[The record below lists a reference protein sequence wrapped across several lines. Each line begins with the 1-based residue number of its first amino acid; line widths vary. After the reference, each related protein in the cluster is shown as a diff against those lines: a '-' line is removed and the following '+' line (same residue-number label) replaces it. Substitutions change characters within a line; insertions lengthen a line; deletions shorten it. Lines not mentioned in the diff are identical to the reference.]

1 MKKFMLTAAV
11 LIVSALSAMA
21 QYNSISFVTTTPAR
35 LVQIDEGED
44 SNILYFT
51 YTAKKDMALLC
62 YNAETAFVRIPG
74 TYKKYKCKD
83 IAGIGDCS
91 ADVIS
96 MVRKQGGE
104 LNFAIEFEKFPLDGP
119 FSIKE
124 DAENDSKINIEDITV
139 VSDGNPLMDT
149 DEFILSNPSCFK
161 GQFAENGIT
170 YSFWNYKGMGLIATF
185 ANSNDDT
192 HLFYIH
198 MAFVNDSG
206 NAFEFDPASVT
217 VEHESKNGR
226 RNTLKVFNATEYENR
241 MKTEKFFQTAYKVA
255 SVVSIVESVG
265 NAVTGGQLFSTNSL
279 FQSPVLGYIDIIGG
293 IAGVANGVA
302 GVVNSDANMERLNNV
317 FGQMKDKYLVPSTIE
332 SGGAYGGYLSLNEK
346 KKGHYLISVPVFD
359 RVFTF
364 SVEE

>member
-1 MKKFMLTAAV
+1 MKKLILSGLAAFMFSIGAA
-11 LIVSALSAMA
+11 A
-21 QYNSISFVTTTPAR
+21 QYKLASGTLPDGLQFVQLDQLQDT
-35 LVQIDEGED
+35 
-44 SNILYFT
+44 
-51 YTAKKDMALLC
+51 
-62 YNAETAFVRIPG
+62 VRIYLKWTAPEDNYG
-74 TYKKYKCKD
+74 FDVDDDIFVKSGNSFRKYRLLAAGNIPRTSD
-83 IAGIGDCS
+83 SAYAIAEKAGDT
-91 ADVIS
+91 V
-96 MVRKQGGE
+96 
-104 LNFAIEFEKFPLDGP
+104 NFVLDFEAFPLDGP

-139 VSDGNPLMDT
+139 ASDGSPLMDT
-149 DEFILSNPSCFK
+149 GEFILSNPSCLK

-198 MAFVNDSG
+198 LAFVNDSG
-206 NAFEFDPASVT
+206 KDFELDPSSVV
-217 VEHESKNGR
+217 VEHENKNGK
-226 RNTLKVFNATEYENR
+226 RNGLKVFNATEYENR

-265 NAVTGGQLFSTNSL
+265 SAVTGGQLFSTNSL
-279 FQSPVLGYIDIIGG
+279 FHSPVLGYIDIIGG
-293 IAGVANGVA
+293 IAGVANGVV

-317 FGQMKDKYLVPSTIE
+317 FGQMKDKYLVPATIE
-332 SGGAYGGYLSLNEK
+332 NGGAYGGYLSLNEK

>member
-1 MKKFMLTAAV
+1 MKKLIITSLAAFMFCIGAGAQYR
-11 LIVSALSAMA
+11 LSAGSLPDGM
-21 QYNSISFVTTTPAR
+21 Q
-35 LVQIDEGED
+35 LVQLDQLQDTVRI
-44 SNILYFT
+44 YFT
-51 YTAKKDMALLC
+51 WTAPEDNYGFDVDDDIFVKSGNSFRKYRLLAAGNIPKTSDSA
-62 YNAETAFVRIPG
+62 YAIAE
-74 TYKKYKCKD
+74 K
-83 IAGIGDCS
+83 AGDTI
-91 ADVIS
+91 
-96 MVRKQGGE
+96 
-104 LNFAIEFEKFPLDGP
+104 NFILDFEAFPLDGP

-161 GQFAENGIT
+161 GQFAENGVT

-226 RNTLKVFNATEYENR
+226 RNVLKVFNATEYENR